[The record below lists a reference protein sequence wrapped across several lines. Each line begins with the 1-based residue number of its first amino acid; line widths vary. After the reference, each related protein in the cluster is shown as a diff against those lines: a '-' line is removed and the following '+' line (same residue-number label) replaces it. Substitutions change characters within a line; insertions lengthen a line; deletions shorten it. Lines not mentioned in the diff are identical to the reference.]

1 MMAGMPVC
9 LYMSFKFHEALG
21 TTMAVCPSPYSPVIW
36 QPKFLAGMW
45 KIPCHSQSVDE
56 MTLNEMTLNEM
67 GWIKERE
74 EQKILKQHDAM
85 R

>member
-1 MMAGMPVC
+1 MAGMPVC
-9 LYMSFKFHEALG
+9 LYMSLTFMKHLAQQWLSVHLP
-21 TTMAVCPSPYSPVIW
+21 TVIW

-56 MTLNEMTLNEM
+56 MM
-67 GWIKERE
+67 GWIRERE